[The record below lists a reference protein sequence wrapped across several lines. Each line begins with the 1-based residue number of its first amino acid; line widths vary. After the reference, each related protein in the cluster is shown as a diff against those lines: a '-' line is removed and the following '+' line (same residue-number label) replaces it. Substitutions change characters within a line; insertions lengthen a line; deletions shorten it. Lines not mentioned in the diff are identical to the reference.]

1 MFSKCYCGLRQVH
14 YSVGGR
20 QWFSVCQHLISCGN
34 FEIQSSSIRLPRYAG
49 IQMKYW
55 TCCRQDLSHN
65 DTMVLQEG
73 RWAAVRVGVE
83 VAERQKSGR
92 YDRF

>member
-1 MFSKCYCGLRQVH
+1 
-14 YSVGGR
+14 
-20 QWFSVCQHLISCGN
+20 
-34 FEIQSSSIRLPRYAG
+34 
-49 IQMKYW
+49 MKSW

-83 VAERQKSGR
+83 VEERQKSGR

>member
-1 MFSKCYCGLRQVH
+1 MK
-14 YSVGGR
+14 
-20 QWFSVCQHLISCGN
+20 SCT
-34 FEIQSSSIRLPRYAG
+34 Y
-49 IQMKYW
+49 
-55 TCCRQDLSHN
+55 CRQDLSHN

>member
-1 MFSKCYCGLRQVH
+1 
-14 YSVGGR
+14 
-20 QWFSVCQHLISCGN
+20 
-34 FEIQSSSIRLPRYAG
+34 
-49 IQMKYW
+49 MKSW

-73 RWAAVRVGVE
+73 RWAAVRVEVG

-92 YDRF
+92 YGSF